1 MGLIA
6 KSDAGS
12 KFYVDMEHGDVFE
25 EGADGLFVLKRIDGK
40 KERVQVGEI
49 PSEAQLLFGNAH
61 RIWDYVR

>member
-1 MGLIA
+1 MSLFA
-6 KSDAGS
+6 KIDAGS

-40 KERVQVGEI
+40 KERVQVEEI